1 MTKKYV
7 PQQNPSSIEE
17 LKENHRRE
25 NYTSH
30 SETNRISK
38 S

>member
-1 MTKKYV
+1 MRNEYV

-30 SETNRISK
+30 SETAQQSK

>member
-1 MTKKYV
+1 MRNKYV

-25 NYTSH
+25 NYTTH
-30 SETNRISK
+30 SKTYEPS
-38 S
+38 

>member
-1 MTKKYV
+1 MRKKYV

-30 SETNRISK
+30 SETNQQSK